1 MKLSFFHISR
11 SVYIV
16 TVPKQNWT
24 WRKDRRIMGN
34 TVPADKPVSNR
45 LHLRPREHLG
55 RRARNILRPRVPDIT
70 KSALKVFPRNGCKN
84 RSCYW
89 SWRYITATE
98 IQSRRCIFCWLS
110 TMSRKDLWLWWHL
123 HNQAVKLYLQFS
135 LPVAILTSMPPGMWQ
150 GHRWASSIKTWMAEG
165 SGCSILCEIEKCNW
179 GP

>member
-1 MKLSFFHISR
+1 MAQGTSR
-11 SVYIV
+11 KEGQKHSKTQSTRYHQVCFE
-16 TVPKQNWT
+16 T
-24 WRKDRRIMGN
+24 
-34 TVPADKPVSNR
+34 
-45 LHLRPREHLG
+45 
-55 RRARNILRPRVPDIT
+55 
-70 KSALKVFPRNGCKN
+70 VFPRNDYIN

-110 TMSRKDLWLWWHL
+110 TLSRKDLWLWWHL

-135 LPVAILTSMPPGMWQ
+135 LPVTILTSMPPGMWQ

-179 GP
+179 GPWDDRVGEEEASRAIFYRASSAPSTVTNNCPF